1 MKVNVTNEKIKRRY
15 LIHLKESGGLA
26 ESTICIIER
35 AVLKYEQFSNR
46 EDFAQFNYRRAI
58 GFKKWLES
66 IAGREKPVSANTAH
80 HTLRHLKRFFIWL
93 ADRPG
98 FKSKISLDDVSYLN
112 LDRKTVESL
121 KSSKPVKCP
130 PLEYVISI
138 CESIQAR
145 TEIDLRD
152 RAVIAFL
159 LIGGM
164 RDLAVASLPIGCL
177 EVETRTVRQDP
188 TLGVRTKFSKSIVT
202 RLMSFDERLT
212 NWVLEW
218 SDHLVKKKLFGPA
231 DPLFPRSKVE
241 QDDGSLSFVSREV
254 EPMFWKSANPIRN
267 ILKRRAEA
275 AGLEY
280 YRPHSF
286 RHAAIRLAL
295 RRCRNAE
302 EVRAISQNFGHE
314 NIGTTLLTYGKL
326 DDDRVDDIV
335 GSIDFSTQPDGS
347 MPPDK
352 LDQIIERLDKMERNR
367 QLADE
372 HSESR

>member
-1 MKVNVTNEKIKRRY
+1 M
-15 LIHLKESGGLA
+15 SG
-26 ESTICIIER
+26 
-35 AVLKYEQFSNR
+35 
-46 EDFAQFNYRRAI
+46 
-58 GFKKWLES
+58 
-66 IAGREKPVSANTAH
+66 AGREKPVSANTAH
-80 HTLRHLKRFFIWL
+80 HTLQHLKRFFIWL

-98 FKSKISLDDVSYLN
+98 FKSKVCLDDVSYLN

-121 KSSKPVKCP
+121 RSSKLVKCP

-152 RAVIAFL
+152 RAVMAFL

-177 EVETRTVRQDP
+177 DVETRTVRQDP
-188 TLGVRTKFSKSIVT
+188 TLGVRTKFSKSIMT

-212 NWVLEW
+212 DWVLEW
-218 SDHLVKKKLFGPA
+218 ADYLVKKKLYGPT

-241 QDDGSLSFVSREV
+241 HDDGSLSFVSREV
-254 EPMFWKSANPIRN
+254 EPKFWKSTNPIRD

-275 AGLEY
+275 AGMEY
-280 YRPHSF
+280 YHPHSF

-295 RRCRNAE
+295 RHCRNAE

-326 DDDRVDDIV
+326 DDERVDDIV
-335 GSIDFSTQPDGS
+335 GSMHFSQQPERSTQQY
-347 MPPDK
+347 K
-352 LDQIIERLDKMERNR
+352 LDQILEAVHRM
-367 QLADE
+367 
-372 HSESR
+372 ESRNPESDDHPESQ